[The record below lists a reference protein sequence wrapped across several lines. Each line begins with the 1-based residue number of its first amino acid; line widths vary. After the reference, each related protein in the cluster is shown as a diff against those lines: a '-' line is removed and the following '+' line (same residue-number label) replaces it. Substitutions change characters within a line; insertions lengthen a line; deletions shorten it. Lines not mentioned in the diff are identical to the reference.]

1 MRNDPDSKTGIR
13 VVCCVM
19 KRILSSALAIAS
31 AFVLA
36 TPHRYALP
44 IDSLIPGLPG
54 AISRIPPAG
63 IDGSSGV
70 GGGNGYV
77 MTSNAT
83 QAQWVSGLPGSI
95 INSGTIGSSYLPAP
109 GGDISGTYA
118 SMTVAKI
125 NGSPLGTLT
134 GATTGQALVFNGTNW
149 SPGSGGG
156 GGTPG
161 GSNTQVQFND
171 SGSFGGNSA
180 FTFTKATGALAL
192 APTTTT
198 TSGAFTGSS
207 ITQEANP
214 GSSSSALYTGQAIV
228 SDAQGSSN
236 ITGALFLG
244 GLLGES
250 VLTTNSGSG
259 VVTNVYGLTSQIKN
273 TGVGSITNAYAIDVL
288 GPYYPSATGSIGTAV
303 GLYISDQSAS
313 YVGTSYG
320 IRQVGTSD
328 LNVFAGPT
336 TFSNALTLS
345 STLNGNTYPSSALAS
360 GGLLESTSTGVIGAL
375 AGGTTGRLLYDNGSA
390 WTATSAIATNEILF
404 QNISQVPSGSSNLT
418 YQYGIALTMGSTSV
432 EGLSIKGIGAQSAN
446 YLNIKDSTNASQLSV
461 DSAGVLHSDGNAY
474 PSAAVATGDILTG
487 TSSGVIGKT
496 AIGTTG
502 QVLNVVGGVP
512 TWSTISGLN
521 RTTLVANL
529 DLYVATTGSD
539 SNPGT
544 SGSPFLTIQHAYLV
558 CYQNYDFNGYSAT
571 IHVADGTYTAGLNAT
586 VPLVGAKVINLVGNT
601 TTPANCIISVTNAH
615 AVLCQ
620 TSGLTVAVKG
630 FKLSTTSAGNCIW
643 GYLGGE
649 VDIIGNMEFG
659 ASAGDHV
666 TASEGGRSIFTTACT
681 AYKITGNAVN
691 HWHVYGGGEIIAQN
705 ITVTLTGTPAF
716 SGNFA
721 GSAQGGI
728 YCLGDTFSGS
738 ATGNRYLD
746 WKLGLIDT
754 NGAGTTYLPGNAANG
769 SAGTYG
775 GQYY

>member
-1 MRNDPDSKTGIR
+1 M
-13 VVCCVM
+13 
-19 KRILSSALAIAS
+19 AIAA
-31 AFVLA
+31 AFA
-36 TPHRYALP
+36 CAGHRYALP

-63 IDGSSGV
+63 IDGSAGV
-70 GGGNGYV
+70 GGGSGYV

-83 QAQWVSGLPGSI
+83 QAQWSSGLPGSI
-95 INSGTIGSSYLPAP
+95 INSGTIGSAYLPAP
-109 GGDISGTYA
+109 GGDVSGTYA

-125 NGSPLGTLT
+125 NGTTLGTLS
-134 GATTGQALVFNGTNW
+134 GATTGQALTWNGSAW
-149 SPGSGGG
+149 VPGAGGG

-171 SGSFGGNSA
+171 SGAFGGNSA

-192 APTTTT
+192 APSTTA
-198 TSGAFTGSS
+198 TSGTFTGSS

-214 GSSSSALYTGQAIV
+214 GSTSSALYTGQAIV
-228 SDAQGSSN
+228 SDAQGSHN
-236 ITGALFLG
+236 ITGGLFLG
-244 GLLGES
+244 GLVGES
-250 VLTTNSGSG
+250 DLVTNSGG
-259 VVTNVYGLTSQIKN
+259 GTVTNAYAMTAQVKN
-273 TGVGSITNAYAIDVL
+273 TGAGSITNAYAITAL
-288 GPYYPSATGSIGTAV
+288 GPFYPSPTGTIGTAV
-303 GLYISDQSAS
+303 GIYIADQSGS
-313 YVGTSYG
+313 YVSTSYG
-320 IRQVGTSD
+320 IEQAGAND
-328 LNVFAGPT
+328 LNSFAGAT
-336 TFSNALTLS
+336 TFSKAVTLS
-345 STLNGNTYPSSALAS
+345 STLNGNTYPSSAVAS
-360 GGLLESTSTGVIGAL
+360 GGLIAATGTGTIGTL
-375 AGGTTGRLLYDNGSA
+375 AAGTTGRLLYDNGSA
-390 WTATSAIATNEILF
+390 WTATSAISTNEILF
-404 QNISQVPSGSSNLT
+404 NNISQVPSGSANLT

-432 EGLSIKGIGAQSAN
+432 EGLTIKGIGSQSAN

-461 DSAGVLHSDGNAY
+461 DSSGVLHSKGNSY
-474 PSAAVATGDILTG
+474 PSAAVVTGDLLTG
-487 TSSGVIGKT
+487 TSAGVIGKT

-521 RTTLVANL
+521 RTTLGSNL
-529 DLYVATTGSD
+529 NLYVATTGSD

-571 IHVADGTYTAGLNAT
+571 INVADGTYTAGLNAT
-586 VPLVGAKVINLVGNT
+586 VPLVGAKVINLIGDT

-630 FKLSTTSAGNCIW
+630 FKLATATAGNCIW

-649 VDIIGNMEFG
+649 VDITGNMEFG
-659 ASAGDHV
+659 SCAGDHV

-681 AYKITGNAVN
+681 AYKISGGAVN

-705 ITVTLTGTPAF
+705 MTVTLTGTPAF

-754 NGAGTTYLPGNAANG
+754 NGGGSTYLPGNAANG